1 MNYIIKR
8 NGNIVP
14 FDRNKIVQ
22 AINKAFIEVDGQV
35 YEDDTSNS
43 IADDILA
50 DVNKKKFQGIILKAS
65 RFVIIKNKT

>member
-43 IADDILA
+43 I
-50 DVNKKKFQGIILKAS
+50 V
-65 RFVIIKNKT
+65 

>member
-43 IADDILA
+43 IADELTKLVQLKDAGVLTEEE
-50 DVNKKKFQGIILKAS
+50 FQAQKA
-65 RFVIIKNKT
+65 KLLQ